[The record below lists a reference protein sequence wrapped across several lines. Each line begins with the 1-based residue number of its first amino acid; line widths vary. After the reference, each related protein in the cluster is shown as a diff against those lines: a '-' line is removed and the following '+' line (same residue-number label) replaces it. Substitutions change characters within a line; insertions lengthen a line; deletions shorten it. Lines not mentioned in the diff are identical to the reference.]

1 MPSRLHESLLELFR
15 NCPQLLPDLLRDTLR
30 ASLPRYTSVKVESAD
45 LSEVQPT
52 EYRADL
58 VMSLSNDEP
67 VLGLVVEV
75 QLSIDHR
82 KRFVWPAYVAN
93 LRARWRCPVCLLVI
107 CTDRR
112 VARWAETPTHIGCTN
127 VFTPRVLSI
136 DCVPEIRDEADAAS
150 NPELTVLSAIVHGP
164 EADVS
169 KAARMAAIAEGVC
182 AKLDADRSNLYLDL
196 VLSSLSE
203 AARKVLQKVMR
214 PDGYEYKSDFARRYM
229 AEGRAEIVTR
239 QLNARFGPLSEEVK
253 KQIASRSSDE
263 LGAIADRLLTAA
275 SLEEALA
282 PRS

>member
-1 MPSRLHESLLELFR
+1 M
-15 NCPQLLPDLLRDTLR
+15 PDLLRDTLC
-30 ASLPRYTSVKVESAD
+30 ASLPRYTSVKIESAD

-58 VMSLSNDEP
+58 VMSLSNGEP

-93 LRARWRCPVCLLVI
+93 LCARWSCPVCLLVV

-112 VARWAETPTHIGCTN
+112 VVRWAETPTHMGCTN
-127 VFTPRVLSI
+127 IFTPRVLSL
-136 DCVPEIRDEADAAS
+136 DSVPQISDEANAAT
-150 NPELTVLSAIVHGP
+150 NPELAVLSAVMHGP

-182 AKLDADRSNLYLDL
+182 AKLDAGRSKLYLDL

-203 AARKVLQKVMR
+203 AARKVLRKNMR
-214 PDGYEYKSDFARRYM
+214 PDGYEYKSDFARHYM
-229 AEGRAEIVTR
+229 AEGRAEGRAAMVTR
-239 QLNARFGPLSEEVK
+239 LLNARFGPLSEEVK

-263 LGAIADRLLTAA
+263 LDAIGDRLLTAA